1 MKMTVDV
8 LMEDVKIL
16 KDEVKDIKEVNKVLM
31 EKLDKAYDDRIKL
44 RADNFSMKN
53 QLKEISSA

>member
-16 KDEVKDIKEVNKVLM
+16 KESIQEIKEVNKVLM

-44 RADNFSMKN
+44 RAENFSMQN
-53 QLKEISSA
+53 QLKEISNT

>member
-1 MKMTVDV
+1 MTVDV

-16 KDEVKDIKEVNKVLM
+16 KESMKEIKEVNKVLM

-44 RADNFSMKN
+44 RADNFSMQN
-53 QLKEISSA
+53 QLKEIANA

>member
-1 MKMTVDV
+1 MEMTVDV

-16 KDEVKDIKEVNKVLM
+16 KESIEEIKEVNKVLM

-44 RADNFSMKN
+44 RAENFSMQN
-53 QLKEISSA
+53 QLKEIANA

>member
-1 MKMTVDV
+1 MEMTVDV

-16 KDEVKDIKEVNKVLM
+16 KESIQEIKEVNKVLM

-44 RADNFSMKN
+44 RAENFSMQN
-53 QLKEISSA
+53 QLKEISNA

>member
-1 MKMTVDV
+1 MEMTVDV

-16 KDEVKDIKEVNKVLM
+16 KESMKEIKEVNKVLM

-44 RADNFSMKN
+44 RAENFSMQN
-53 QLKEISSA
+53 QLKEISNA

>member
-16 KDEVKDIKEVNKVLM
+16 KESIEEIKEVNKVLM
-31 EKLDKAYDDRIKL
+31 DKLDKAYDDRIKL

-53 QLKEISSA
+53 QLKEISNA

>member
-1 MKMTVDV
+1 MTVDV

-16 KDEVKDIKEVNKVLM
+16 KESMKEIKEVNKVLM

-44 RADNFSMKN
+44 RADNFSMQN
-53 QLKEISSA
+53 QLKEISNA

>member
-1 MKMTVDV
+1 MTIDV

-16 KDEVKDIKEVNKVLM
+16 KESIEEIKEVNKVLM

-44 RADNFSMKN
+44 RADNFSMQN
-53 QLKEISSA
+53 QLKEIANA

>member
-1 MKMTVDV
+1 MTVDV

-44 RADNFSMKN
+44 RADNFNMQN
-53 QLKEISSA
+53 QLKEIANA

>member
-1 MKMTVDV
+1 MTVDV

-16 KDEVKDIKEVNKVLM
+16 KESIQEIKEVNKVLM

-44 RADNFSMKN
+44 RAENFSMQN
-53 QLKEISSA
+53 QLKEISNA

>member
-1 MKMTVDV
+1 MTVDV

-16 KDEVKDIKEVNKVLM
+16 KESMKEIKEVNKVLM

-44 RADNFSMKN
+44 RAENFSMQN
-53 QLKEISSA
+53 QLKEISNI

>member
-1 MKMTVDV
+1 MEMTVDV

-16 KDEVKDIKEVNKVLM
+16 KESMKEIKEVNKVLM

-44 RADNFSMKN
+44 RADNFSMQN
-53 QLKEISSA
+53 QLKEIANA

>member
-1 MKMTVDV
+1 MEMTVDV

-44 RADNFSMKN
+44 RADNFNMQN
-53 QLKEISSA
+53 QLKEIANA

>member
-16 KDEVKDIKEVNKVLM
+16 KESIQEIKEVNKVLM
-31 EKLDKAYDDRIKL
+31 DKLDKAYDDRIKL
-44 RADNFSMKN
+44 RADNFNMQN
-53 QLKEISSA
+53 QLKEIANA

>member
-1 MKMTVDV
+1 MTVDV

-16 KDEVKDIKEVNKVLM
+16 KESIEEIKEVNKVLM
-31 EKLDKAYDDRIKL
+31 DKLDKAYDDRIKL

>member
-1 MKMTVDV
+1 MTVDV

-16 KDEVKDIKEVNKVLM
+16 KESIEEIKEVNKVLM

-44 RADNFSMKN
+44 RADNFSMQN
-53 QLKEISSA
+53 QLKEIANA

>member
-44 RADNFSMKN
+44 RADNFSMQN
-53 QLKEISSA
+53 QLKEIANA

>member
-16 KDEVKDIKEVNKVLM
+16 KESIQEIKEVNKVLM
-31 EKLDKAYDDRIKL
+31 DKLDKAYDDRIKL
-44 RADNFSMKN
+44 RADNFSMQN
-53 QLKEISSA
+53 QLKEIANA

>member
-16 KDEVKDIKEVNKVLM
+16 KESIQEIKEVNKVLM

-44 RADNFSMKN
+44 RADNFSMQN
-53 QLKEISSA
+53 QLKEISNA

>member
-1 MKMTVDV
+1 MEMTVDV

-16 KDEVKDIKEVNKVLM
+16 KESIQEIKEVNKVLM

-44 RADNFSMKN
+44 RAENFSMQN
-53 QLKEISSA
+53 QLNEISNA